1 MGRETP
7 QLLSQNISFF
17 CENGKRYF
25 ESQPQGLGPG
35 NHHCGRV
42 PSLDTDLTWTPED
55 VEEAGDDL
63 VGVTMM

>member
-7 QLLSQNISFF
+7 QLLSQNINFF
-17 CENGKRYF
+17 CENAEGYF
-25 ESQPQGLGPG
+25 ESQLQGLGPG
-35 NHHCGRV
+35 NKHFGRV

-63 VGVTMM
+63 VGVIMM